1 MKDSTLM
8 RAKDISIIL
17 GILMIVGYLFKIS
30 SHVTH
35 WDDMV
40 IEMQILK
47 PIVAA
52 DSASIMLLQTR
63 FDYIKQDLEEI
74 KKNTRGTFMRHDS

>member
-8 RAKDISIIL
+8 RTKDIAIIV
-17 GILMIVGYLFKIS
+17 GIFAILGYLFKIS

-40 IEMQILK
+40 IEMQIMK

-74 KKNTRGTFMRHDS
+74 KRNTR